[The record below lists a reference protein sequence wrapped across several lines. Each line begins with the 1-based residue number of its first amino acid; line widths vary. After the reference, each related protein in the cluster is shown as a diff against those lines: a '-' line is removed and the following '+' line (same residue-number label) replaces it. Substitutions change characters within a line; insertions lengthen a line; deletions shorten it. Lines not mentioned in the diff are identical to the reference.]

1 MYLGVVIMKNKSLLF
16 LLIGIIAIALMA
28 CGGGDDASGDAE
40 ETEVIGG
47 DIEGAT
53 EITLWTFVGQHI
65 DLYRNAAE
73 RWNEENPDRPIKL
86 VAETYPFEQM
96 HNNLLLA
103 IQSGQGGPDI
113 ADIEVGQFANYLQGD
128 VALEPMNEYVEPVL
142 DESVESRFELYAQD
156 GNYYGLPTHVGATV
170 MYYNTEI
177 MDEAG
182 VDIDSIATWDDFVEA
197 GKKVVDNTDSVMWNV
212 GTEDWL
218 MDMWPMISQRGSDA
232 FDENGEVIFDNEA
245 NIETL
250 QFLNDLI
257 YEHEIA
263 ELTPGGMNQSEEFY
277 GYMNDGGAAT
287 ILAPIWYMGR
297 FIDSMPDL
305 EGKMAIRPLPAWEEG
320 GNRSAGMGGT
330 GTVVTKESENGE
342 LAKEF
347 LAEAKISEEGNI
359 DLWEVLGFDPPR
371 WETWESEEIREEDN
385 KYYEYFN
392 DEIFDTLLEIKDEI
406 NPLNLTENTPDLI
419 SEYHTNVTNNVLRE
433 NAMSPEEALQEAADK
448 IREMQQE

>member
-1 MYLGVVIMKNKSLLF
+1 
-16 LLIGIIAIALMA
+16 
-28 CGGGDDASGDAE
+28 
-40 ETEVIGG
+40 
-47 DIEGAT
+47 
-53 EITLWTFVGQHI
+53 
-65 DLYRNAAE
+65 
-73 RWNEENPDRPIKL
+73 
-86 VAETYPFEQM
+86 
-96 HNNLLLA
+96 
-103 IQSGQGGPDI
+103 
-113 ADIEVGQFANYLQGD
+113 
-128 VALEPMNEYVEPVL
+128 
-142 DESVESRFELYAQD
+142 
-156 GNYYGLPTHVGATV
+156 
-170 MYYNTEI
+170 
-177 MDEAG
+177 
-182 VDIDSIATWDDFVEA
+182 
-197 GKKVVDNTDSVMWNV
+197 MWNV